1 MCRGC
6 PYELCEFV
14 IVVLLYFDFI
24 SLASLFMCFLF
35 SRILCFCHFAFA
47 FLFSLILSSISCGIV
62 IVCLLVDSGVVVVLA
77 ASWSCCQCCYCLFY
91 VPAESARF
99 CEPMG
104 AANPRSRS
112 QGDRRDRRPAYVSPY
127 VHRREGRR
135 ECKAFKYGY
144 TLSTWPW
151 VVVHPRS

>member
-77 ASWSCCQCCYCLFY
+77 ACWSCCQCCYCLFY
-91 VPAESARF
+91 VPAERARF
-99 CEPMG
+99 CEPMRAG
-104 AANPRSRS
+104 KPTFPQPGGPSGQASRLRESLCTS
-112 QGDRRDRRPAYVSPY
+112 QGRSPG
-127 VHRREGRR
+127 V
-135 ECKAFKYGY
+135 
-144 TLSTWPW
+144 
-151 VVVHPRS
+151 